1 MLRYYTYYSVGGY
14 KDLYLGNSE
23 MTEEYTYF
31 LPLLSIMRKE
41 AEESSDE
48 EQKKQVIHA
57 EKLPKILMINRK
69 ENHGLPSNAIRFMS
83 HGGYKLVYTMG
94 DNAHTSMLV
103 LRNISRDSKDESGH
117 AIPFLLM
124 IVADTRE
131 DIARLEQIA
140 AYWSNHLQ
148 SVSKKIAS
156 LLGYDAQENGLRF
169 SLKAFNEW
177 IKTCETF
184 ATVRTF
190 AGEKAIISRPD
201 WIGILIMS
209 EGLSEAFIRKELQ
222 LEQKKGLFI
231 RESWVCP
238 LDDPKRMR
246 HLQATYNAQERLKKA
261 KIIGYTVGG
270 AVLAGLLAYWILS
283 SGDINH
289 G

>member
-31 LPLLSIMRKE
+31 LPLLGIMRKE

-48 EQKKQVIHA
+48 EKKKQVIHA
-57 EKLPKILMINRK
+57 EELPKIQLISQK
-69 ENHGLPSNAIRFMS
+69 ENYGLPSNGIRFIS

-94 DNAHTSMLV
+94 DNIHTTMLV
-103 LRNISRDSKDESGH
+103 LRNISGDAKDESGH

-131 DIARLEQIA
+131 DIVRLEQIA

-148 SVSKKIAS
+148 SVSKEIAS

-177 IKTCETF
+177 IKTCGTF

-190 AGEKAIISRPD
+190 TGEKAIISRPD
-201 WIGILIMS
+201 WIGILIMP

-231 RESWVCP
+231 RESWVCS

-246 HLQATYNAQERLKKA
+246 HLQTAYNAQERLKKA
-261 KIIGYTVGG
+261 KLIGYTVGG

-283 SGDINH
+283 SGDISH